1 MIREDKRT
9 LRFTFYFSFTLIGYT
24 FTMNGKQMTFTFYFS
39 FTLIVEE
46 GEVIFDHEEFTFYFS
61 FTLMMIQEYGLIH
74 YLNLHSTLVL
84 L

>member
-1 MIREDKRT
+1 M
-9 LRFTFYFSFTLIGYT
+9 S
-24 FTMNGKQMTFTFYFS
+24 FTFYFS